1 MAMTRMTMARMTMA
15 RFGDRGEGRNVP
27 RIDNLERV
35 TRLRCAVLEVAEAGP
50 AIRGR
55 FGPL

>member
-1 MAMTRMTMARMTMA
+1 MTRMTMARMTMA

-50 AIRGR
+50 AICGR